1 MVEPLYSNQSLSTDL
16 LRNLRWLPEAK
27 QRPALIENVMLDTE
41 VAAMNCRFVHRC
53 AVVLRQPLI
62 RAPRGCRSWMG
73 TSKGVIVGENAHGGG
88 RTRGRCQDAVQDE
101 GAIEPSRWTALR
113 NTNDIKNADVT
124 YIEVRNVY
132 RTQLR

>member
-73 TSKGVIVGENAHGGG
+73 TSKGVIVGESGHGGG
-88 RTRGRCQDAVQDE
+88 ARADGAKTMKKQGSIIFGTGGDGSARSTGVWFE
-101 GAIEPSRWTALR
+101 GAMTAGL
-113 NTNDIKNADVT
+113 
-124 YIEVRNVY
+124 
-132 RTQLR
+132 QQ